1 MKIAIDISPTQ
12 SAHNVRGTGS
22 YTRLLVSALQKY
34 ESRYSYH
41 LFTRGQN
48 VPVDTDII
56 HYPYFDPFFL
66 TLPVKKIKPTIVTV
80 HDLIPIAYPEHFKKG
95 LRGNIKWQIQRLA
108 LSGVN
113 QVITDS
119 KASKSDIAKFTS
131 IPDDKIHV
139 IYLAPDDIFRP
150 IKEASLRLAVAD
162 KYRLPDKFFLYVGD
176 INWNKNIVGLLRA
189 FSEYI
194 LLSNDKTISLFLI
207 GKAFLDNTLAEAIEI
222 NQTIARLH
230 LENRVVKLG
239 FVPDRDLPVIYNL
252 ASVYVQPSR
261 AEGFGLPVLEAM
273 ASGCPVVSS
282 QATSLK
288 EIAGPSIPADIND
301 SQSTAMALK
310 TALDLNLKEWRQKAF
325 DWVKQFSWKY
335 VAKQTAAVYAK
346 IISEH

>member
-22 YTRLLVSALQKY
+22 YTRMLVSALQKY
-34 ESRYSYH
+34 ESRHSYH

-48 VPVDTDII
+48 VPIDTDII

-66 TLPVKKIKPTIVTV
+66 TLPIRKIKPTVVTV
-80 HDLIPIAYPEHFKKG
+80 HDLIPIAYPDHFKKG
-95 LRGNIKWQIQRLA
+95 FRGNIKWQIQRLA

-119 KASKSDIAKFTS
+119 KASKSDIVKFTTV
-131 IPDDKIHV
+131 PDERIHV
-139 IYLAPDDIFRP
+139 IYLAPDNIFCP
-150 IKEASLRLAVAD
+150 IKEAKLRLAVAA
-162 KYRLPDKFFLYVGD
+162 KYRLPDRFFLYVGD

-194 LLSNDKTISLFLI
+194 LLSKDKTISLFLI

-222 NQTIARLH
+222 NQIIAKLH
-230 LENRVVKLG
+230 LDNRVVKLG
-239 FVPDRDLPVIYNL
+239 FVPDRDLAVIYNL
-252 ASVYVQPSR
+252 ASVYIQPSM

-288 EIAGPSIPADIND
+288 EIAGPSIQVDFND
-301 SQSTAMALK
+301 SLGTAIALNK
-310 TALDLNLKEWRQKAF
+310 ALDLNLKEWRQTAF
-325 DWVKQFSWKY
+325 DWVKQFSWKH
-335 VAKQTAAVYAK
+335 VAKQTAAIYAK
-346 IISEH
+346 ISER